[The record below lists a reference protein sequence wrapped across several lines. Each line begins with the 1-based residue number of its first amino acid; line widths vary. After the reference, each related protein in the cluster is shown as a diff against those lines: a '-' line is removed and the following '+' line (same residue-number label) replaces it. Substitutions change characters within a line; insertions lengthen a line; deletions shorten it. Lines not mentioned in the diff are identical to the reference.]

1 MKKKLTAAMLAL
13 LLAAGGAASA
23 AEKWEMAPIGK
34 MTLPAKVRME
44 KGEQQALPFGAD
56 GPRWAFTKES
66 MLDGA
71 YWTLTYDDAPNF
83 SYGWAASATLGAQY
97 LQKAG
102 VSGYKG
108 KSIEE
113 QLDLIAAS
121 LNDRFISEGAV
132 YTGAAPLARVSDKK
146 HPRWEGD
153 FILVRKEKDITYRE
167 SVHAVLQL
175 AGVRVSLGLIVND
188 ADAPELSA
196 AIAKMLAKRTF
207 YSDKELLGSF
217 LRK

>member
-1 MKKKLTAAMLAL
+1 MKKKLTATMLAL
-13 LLAAGGAASA
+13 LLAAGGLASA

-34 MTLPAKVRME
+34 MTLPAKVRIE

-56 GPRWAFTKES
+56 GPRWAFTKDS

-71 YWTLTYDDAPNF
+71 YWTLTYDDAPDF

-121 LNDRFISEGAV
+121 LNERFISEGAV
-132 YTGAAPLARVSDKK
+132 YTGSAPLTRVNDKK

-153 FILVRKEKDITYRE
+153 FILTRKEKDITYRE

-188 ADAPELSA
+188 ADAPELSES
-196 AIAKMLAKRTF
+196 ISKMLAKRAF